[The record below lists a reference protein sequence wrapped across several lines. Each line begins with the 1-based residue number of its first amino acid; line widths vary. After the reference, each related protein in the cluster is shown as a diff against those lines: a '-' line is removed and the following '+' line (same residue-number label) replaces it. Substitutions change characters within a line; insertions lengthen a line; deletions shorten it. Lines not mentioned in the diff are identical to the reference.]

1 MDCGSMYVCYKN
13 GYSNGLLAVTATK
26 YKFIELC
33 HSTRPALATPL
44 VSSLTSA
51 LYVAQLCQG
60 K

>member
-1 MDCGSMYVCYKN
+1 MYVCYKN